1 MSNERGEDMN
11 NGTNKAERA
20 EQRIILQRLYQDY
33 NPMHHDVYVSRY
45 NSDLDRRRLEQYEA
59 NRGIK

>member
-1 MSNERGEDMN
+1 MN

-20 EQRIILQRLYQDY
+20 EQREILQRLYQDY
-33 NPMHHDVYVSRY
+33 NPVRHDVFVSRY
-45 NSDLDRRRLEQYEA
+45 NSEVERERLTAYEA